1 MPNLD
6 GLSRDRLAVRMVDL
20 LTGDR
25 GRESEDRALMTNLA
39 RLVDRSVVRYREA
52 SDYLDEWIET
62 AHLGNLSAQF
72 RGISAMEECITLVH
86 RAGEYADA
94 LAGRGVIDPALMPSA
109 NDRTPITDMRD
120 AIQHLDDR
128 ILGKRKDKP
137 PIRRGEPNFP
147 SFGPTAVE
155 LGSQS
160 LSYQSLS
167 AAITALHEAVGLPS
181 D

>member
-1 MPNLD
+1 
-6 GLSRDRLAVRMVDL
+6 MVDL

-25 GRESEDRALMTNLA
+25 GRVYEDRALMTNLA

-52 SDYLDEWIET
+52 SGHLDDWIET
-62 AHLGNLSAQF
+62 RHLGNESARF
-72 RGISAMEECITLVH
+72 RGVSAIEECITLVH
-86 RAGEYADA
+86 RAGNYADV
-94 LAGRGVIDPALMPSA
+94 LVRRDVIDPALMPSA
-109 NDRTPITDMRD
+109 NDRKPIKDMRD
-120 AIQHLDDR
+120 AIQHLEDR
-128 ILGKRKDKP
+128 ILGTRKP

-147 SFGPTAVE
+147 SFGPTALE

-167 AAITALHEAVGLPS
+167 ATITALHEAVGSPL

>member
-1 MPNLD
+1 MPSLD
-6 GLSRDRLAVRMVDL
+6 ALSRDRLAVRMVDL

-25 GRESEDRALMTNLA
+25 GRVYEDRALMTNLA

-52 SDYLDEWIET
+52 SGYLDEWIET
-62 AHLGNLSAQF
+62 RHLGNESARF
-72 RGISAMEECITLVH
+72 RGVSAIEECITLVH
-86 RAGEYADA
+86 RAGRYADV
-94 LAGRGVIDPALMPSA
+94 LMRRDVIDPTLMPSA
-109 NDRTPITDMRD
+109 NDRKPIKDMRD
-120 AIQHLDDR
+120 AIQHLEDR
-128 ILGKRKDKP
+128 ILGTRKP
-137 PIRRGEPNFP
+137 PIRRGEPSFP

-167 AAITALHEAVGLPS
+167 ATITALHEAVGSPF

>member
-1 MPNLD
+1 
-6 GLSRDRLAVRMVDL
+6 MVDL

-25 GRESEDRALMTNLA
+25 GREYEDRALMTNLA

-62 AHLGNLSAQF
+62 RHLGNLSAQF
-72 RGISAMEECITLVH
+72 RGVSAIEECITLVH
-86 RAGEYADA
+86 RAGKYADE
-94 LAGRGVIDPALMPSA
+94 LERRGVIDLALMPSA
-109 NDRTPITDMRD
+109 NDRNPIKDMRD
-120 AIQHLDDR
+120 AIQHLEDR
-128 ILGKRKDKP
+128 ILGRRKP
-137 PIRRGEPNFP
+137 PIHGGEPNFP
-147 SFGPTAVE
+147 SFGPKAVQ

-167 AAITALHEAVGLPS
+167 ATITALHEAVGSPS

>member
-1 MPNLD
+1 
-6 GLSRDRLAVRMVDL
+6 
-20 LTGDR
+20 
-25 GRESEDRALMTNLA
+25 MTNLA

-52 SDYLDEWIET
+52 SGYLDEWIET

-86 RAGEYADA
+86 RAGKYADE
-94 LAGRGVIDPALMPSA
+94 LERRGVIDPALMPSA
-109 NDRTPITDMRD
+109 NDRTSVKDMRD
-120 AIQHLDDR
+120 AIQHWEER
-128 ILGKRKDKP
+128 ILGTRKNKP

-167 AAITALHEAVGLPS
+167 ATITALHEAVGLPS